1 VWSVHHPVRE
11 TYSSRSSFTI
21 DPANADIMWGRCVQN
36 ICPFLMLRSWSF
48 ILPLAFVTSAFSQ
61 ATKPAPAGPE
71 RAIKLAQTG
80 HCQEAVPAL
89 RRTSQ
94 TAIDKSTKRTA
105 AFAGVRCAMLI
116 NQTNAVLDFLQ
127 TLNREFPGDPE
138 VLFLSVHTYS
148 DLSTKAA
155 QQLAMTAPNSLEGH
169 KLNAEALEA
178 QGKWDAAEKEYKAIL
193 AQNPQA
199 TGIHFLL
206 GRLLLSKSA
215 PGQSD
220 AEEAKKEFQEELKV
234 DPTNAGAEYV
244 LGEMARQGG
253 QWDEAVQHFS
263 QATKLDAGFGDAFLG
278 LGNSLLSAKRFAD
291 AVPPLQTAVKL
302 ESRNPGAHYS
312 LATAL
317 TRAGRKEE
325 AEKEFAI
332 HRQMT
337 QKGQRDGEQ
346 PGTPQNPN

>member
-1 VWSVHHPVRE
+1 MFKSLFSIV
-11 TYSSRSSFTI
+11 
-21 DPANADIMWGRCVQN
+21 
-36 ICPFLMLRSWSF
+36 
-48 ILPLAFVTSAFSQ
+48 PLALVTAAFGQTS
-61 ATKPAPAGPE
+61 TKPAPMGPQ

-80 HCQEAVPAL
+80 HCEEAVPAL
-89 RRTSQ
+89 KHASQ
-94 TAIDKSTKRTA
+94 TAADKSTKRTA
-105 AFAGVRCAMLI
+105 AFAGVRCAMLV
-116 NQTNAVLDFLQ
+116 NQTSAAIDFLQ

-155 QQLAMTAPNSLEGH
+155 QELAMTAPNSLEGH

-193 AQNPQA
+193 AQNPHA

-206 GRLLLSKSA
+206 GRLLLSKPE
-215 PGQSD
+215 PGQAD
-220 AEEAKKEFQEELKV
+220 ADQAKKEFEEELKV
-234 DPTNAGAEYV
+234 DPSNAGAEYV
-244 LGEMARQGG
+244 LGEMARQAG
-253 QWDEAVQHFS
+253 QWPEAIQHFS
-263 QATKLDAGFGDAFLG
+263 SATKLDVGFGDAFLG

-291 AVPPLQTAVKL
+291 AIPPLQTAVKL

-325 AEKEFAI
+325 AEREFAI

-337 QKGQRDGEQ
+337 QKGEADQGEQ
-346 PGTPQNPN
+346 AGTPQTPN